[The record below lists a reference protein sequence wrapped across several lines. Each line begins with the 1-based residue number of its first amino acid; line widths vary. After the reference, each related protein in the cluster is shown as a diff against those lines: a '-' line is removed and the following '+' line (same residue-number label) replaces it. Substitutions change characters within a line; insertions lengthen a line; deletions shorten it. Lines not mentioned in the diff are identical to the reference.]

1 VAGCSDLRNGQSSS
15 PPLVSLSDGTNNASQ
30 ASPKPNARFQSS
42 EYPKPAACVK
52 SKRWRRSA
60 VRPNR
65 FICEARRH
73 RRRGADVAGRRIHEA
88 WVTLSPLGGTSL
100 LELQSKATTGVIAA
114 RTSDQTISQIVGTAN
129 GASHQSGAVDAVA
142 PTRGLG
148 LALAL
153 RTIQTGPLIVLLLIW
168 GMFAFL
174 SPFFFTQG
182 NLANILI
189 QSSSV
194 ALLALGALVVVMVG
208 SLDLSLGASAGFCTI
223 VAAVLFRDYA
233 SLGWLIIPIV
243 LITGAAV
250 GAVNS
255 LVIVMMRFGNAF
267 IVTLGTLYM
276 VQSLSYVLSGGS
288 QVPGV
293 PDALLVLANE
303 NLLGLPG
310 PIVLVLVSGA
320 LLGLFLNRAFGVAG
334 S

>member
-1 VAGCSDLRNGQSSS
+1 MEFR
-15 PPLVSLSDGTNNASQ
+15 
-30 ASPKPNARFQSS
+30 S
-42 EYPKPAACVK
+42 E
-52 SKRWRRSA
+52 
-60 VRPNR
+60 
-65 FICEARRH
+65 
-73 RRRGADVAGRRIHEA
+73 
-88 WVTLSPLGGTSL
+88 
-100 LELQSKATTGVIAA
+100 ATTRVIGA
-114 RTSDQTISQIVGTAN
+114 RTSDQMVSQIVGTAN
-129 GASHQSGAVDAVA
+129 GASHQSGAVDAVT

-267 IVTLGTLYM
+267 IVTW
-276 VQSLSYVLSGGS
+276 
-288 QVPGV
+288 VP
-293 PDALLVLANE
+293 
-303 NLLGLPG
+303 
-310 PIVLVLVSGA
+310 STWC
-320 LLGLFLNRAFGVAG
+320 RAFLTYCLEDPKSLVCQMPFWCSQTRTSSACPAQ
-334 S
+334 